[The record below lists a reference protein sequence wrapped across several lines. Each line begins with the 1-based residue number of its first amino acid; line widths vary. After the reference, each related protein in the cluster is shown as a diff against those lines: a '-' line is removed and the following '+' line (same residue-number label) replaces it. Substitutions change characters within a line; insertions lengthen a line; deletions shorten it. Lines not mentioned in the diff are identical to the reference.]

1 MVSGIYKA
9 VAFGW
14 TEKDKVLSFSN
25 SLLLFL
31 AEGILCSS
39 LTVRGFLQTFPP
51 HCLEDSCLKGK
62 LLVRSDDHS
71 GSFQPYPLCGSV
83 FPIASLNKI

>member
-31 AEGILCSS
+31 A
-39 LTVRGFLQTFPP
+39 VRR
-51 HCLEDSCLKGK
+51 D
-62 LLVRSDDHS
+62 
-71 GSFQPYPLCGSV
+71 SV
-83 FPIASLNKI
+83 FKFNCERIPADLSSTLP